1 MILAY
6 STIKF
11 LIMRST
17 HCRGIAVVIFLTTLF
32 SSYLYAQKKPD
43 SKELA
48 IEKLITARS
57 YVFKAQTVLPT
68 SPTANRQLSS
78 DYDVKFS
85 PDTIISYL
93 PYFGRAYNAPMDPTK
108 GGIQFTS
115 TKFDYTQT
123 ARKKGGWDIVIK
135 PHDTQDTRLMSLS
148 VSETGYASLQVIS
161 NNRQPITFNGYITE
175 KKTKR

>member
-1 MILAY
+1 
-6 STIKF
+6 
-11 LIMRST
+11 MRSVQ
-17 HCRGIAVVIFLTTLF
+17 CKGIAVITLLIALF
-32 SSYLYAQKKPD
+32 SNQLYAQKQQD
-43 SKELA
+43 NKEQA
-48 IEKLITARS
+48 IEKMVTARN

-68 SPTANRQLSS
+68 SPTANRQLTS
-78 DYDVKFS
+78 DYDVRIS
-85 PDTIISYL
+85 PDTVITYL

-135 PHDTQDTRLMSLS
+135 PHDTQDTRLMSFS
-148 VSETGYASLQVIS
+148 ISESGYASLQVIS